1 MKNQYELKFEKM
13 IFTMI
18 LSDKNHSHNQVDLFM
33 DFHQNSCNYYDEL
46 CHALFLMSSGLTD
59 HILWLTPSGMP
70 YLAPERKRE
79 EDHQFLT
86 REEIPE
92 FNDDLVE
99 QLEAALNSLWLPF
112 PVNINSHS
120 AFVSTL

>member
-13 IFTMI
+13 ITTMI

-46 CHALFLMSSGLTD
+46 CHALFLLSSGQSD

-70 YLAPERKRE
+70 YLAPARKRE

-86 REEIPE
+86 RDQIPE
-92 FNDDLVE
+92 FKDDLVD
-99 QLEAALNSLWLPF
+99 QLETALNSFRWLF
-112 PVNINSHS
+112 PTNTDSD
-120 AFVSTL
+120 AEFVSTS